1 MTDLSD
7 FYRKKFLLKS
17 LGAVLFLL
25 GGLQAQMADFSAE
38 YLTFT
43 VNTNYVEMTG
53 SYFFSNR
60 TGKAIS
66 LPIVY
71 PFRVNDRQTFPD
83 SIHVGLADGKSLN
96 FQRRDESIFF
106 TVPLKNP
113 DRTEIVIYFR
123 QPVSQP
129 QFEYILTS
137 TRSWQKPLESAD
149 FAIQVPLSQAL
160 TKLSFPY
167 ERIDT
172 TGDIQ
177 VYRLHFENF
186 YPEKNLIFSW

>member
-1 MTDLSD
+1 MQGVWILTCKSAP
-7 FYRKKFLLKS
+7 LKIWGCS
-17 LGAVLFLL
+17 LVFVV
-25 GGLQAQMADFSAE
+25 GLNAQIADFSAE
-38 YLTFT
+38 KLSFT
-43 VNTNYVEMTG
+43 VNSKCVEMTG

-60 TGKAIS
+60 TGKAIN
-66 LPIVY
+66 LPMVY
-71 PFRVNDRQTFPD
+71 PFRVNDRQAFPD
-83 SIHVGLADGKSLN
+83 LIHVRLANGRSLN

-106 TVPLKNP
+106 AVPLKNP
-113 DRTEIVIYFR
+113 ERTEIVIYFR

-172 TGDIQ
+172 TGNFQ
-177 VYRLHFENF
+177 TYHLHFETF

>member
-1 MTDLSD
+1 MTDLSS
-7 FYRKKFLLKS
+7 FSRKQSLLKG
-17 LGAVLFLL
+17 LGGILFLL
-25 GGLQAQMADFSAE
+25 GGLQAQVADFSAE
-38 YLTFT
+38 NLIFT
-43 VNTNYVEMTG
+43 IHPKYVEMRG

-71 PFRVNDRQTFPD
+71 PFLVNDRQAFPD
-83 SIHVGLADGKSLN
+83 SIHVSLADGKSLN

-106 TVPLKNP
+106 AVPLKNP
-113 DRTEIVIYFR
+113 KRTEIVIYFR

-149 FAIQVPLSQAL
+149 FSIQTSPSQTL
-160 TKLSFPY
+160 TSLSFPY
-167 ERIDT
+167 ERIDSI
-172 TGDIQ
+172 GNFQ

>member
-1 MTDLSD
+1 MSVSRNLTSKW
-7 FYRKKFLLKS
+7 FSVKVWGCFLTLS
-17 LGAVLFLL
+17 LGVN
-25 GGLQAQMADFSAE
+25 AQIADFSAE
-38 YLTFT
+38 KLTFT
-43 VNTNYVEMTG
+43 VNPKSVEMTG

-60 TGKAIS
+60 AGKVVK

-71 PFRVNDRQTFPD
+71 PFVVNDRQAFPD
-83 SIHVGLADGKSLN
+83 SIHVSLADGKSLN

-106 TVPLKNP
+106 AVPLKNP
-113 DRTEIVIYFR
+113 ERTEIVIYFR

-137 TRSWQKPLESAD
+137 TRSWPKPLESAD
-149 FAIQVPLSQAL
+149 FAVRLPLSQNL
-160 TKLSFPY
+160 TSLSCPY
-167 ERIDT
+167 ERVDT
-172 TGDIQ
+172 TGNFQ

>member
-83 SIHVGLADGKSLN
+83 SIHVGL
-96 FQRRDESIFF
+96 
-106 TVPLKNP
+106 P